1 MKHPRIVMIPLAVLA
16 LLMFA
21 SATQAASINDLI
33 GGPPGAPST
42 LIEADDNDAEWIAVD
57 GNANGKLDVGD
68 VLEGVMR
75 VTELEVNG
83 FLSGLD
89 GADNNQWYGHF
100 ALEVTSKTYVATVSG
115 VDLYNIG
122 FGVYDAFD
130 EDTAGNLPFGVSAD
144 GTVLRMF
151 EHSVVAGTGDVIQ
164 FNVKEGLE
172 TDAAA
177 RSRIIGEVIGG
188 RGLGSSSTYY
198 WSLGLDSGWNGWV
211 ALGVSDNPGL
221 LPAQGIDVTNAYFA
235 VNRTSET
242 WANSGLGKD
251 WKLLTRTTGVPGF
264 TGAGEFIGS
273 IALSQAPSSSAWEVS
288 STLKGSFKIAPL
300 PVAAY
305 PGFALLAGF
314 FALTSYRRR
323 RAA

>member
-1 MKHPRIVMIPLAVLA
+1 MIPLAVLA
-16 LLMFA
+16 LLIF
-21 SATQAASINDLI
+21 SAAAQAASINQLI
-33 GGPPGAPST
+33 GGPPGAPGT

-57 GNANGKLDVGD
+57 DNGNGKLDVGD
-68 VLEGVMR
+68 VLAGVMR
-75 VTELEVNG
+75 VTGLKVDG
-83 FLSGLD
+83 FGNDLN
-89 GADNNQWYGHF
+89 GADNTQWYGYF
-100 ALEVTSKTYVATVSG
+100 ALQVTSKDDGTAPG
-115 VDLYNIG
+115 LYNIG
-122 FGVYDAFD
+122 FGVYDAYD
-130 EDTAGNLPFGVSAD
+130 KDTAGDLPFSVTAD

-151 EHSVVAGTGDVIQ
+151 EHSIVGGTGDVIQ
-164 FNVKEGLE
+164 FDVKQGGE
-172 TDAAA
+172 TDVQA
-177 RSRIIGEVIGG
+177 RDRIVSEVIGG
-188 RGLGSSSTYY
+188 RGGSSPTYY
-198 WSLGLDSGWNGWV
+198 WSLGLKTGANGWV
-211 ALGVSDNPGL
+211 ALNVSDDPNL
-221 LPAQGIDVTNAYFA
+221 LPAQGIEITNAFFA
-235 VNRTSET
+235 INRTSET